1 MLTEISKYL
10 GFQEVLLLISA
21 GIVWLAGGTASLWC
35 GARFIARLPNPTVIR
50 SFVANVI
57 VGVVCILLAILLNF
71 VEMFAGSI
79 GAILGWAAGIVILW
93 IIIQTVF
100 TCTIG
105 KAALA
110 WLATIPA
117 GIGTFVLL
125 ILGMSPYLKVI
136 IGRDYCGRHLYG
148 IGRAVLVYAEENDGV
163 FPENLEC
170 LVRKQQSKSKDNVG
184 KQESKPKANYPKW
197 SIPRIALQCPAAIAN
212 NTSTGKDYFY
222 LPPNK
227 DAPAETII
235 ACDYRQNHL
244 GEGRNVLFKDGKV
257 RWYSEEDFQQILSN
271 PCNAAFAKALSKAE
285 AARDNKGTPH
295 KSDNSTQPSPT
306 SRAYP

>member
-93 IIIQTVF
+93 IVIQTVF

-125 ILGMSPYLKVI
+125 ILGTAPYLKVI

-148 IGRAVLVYAEENDGV
+148 IGKAVLVYAEENDGV
-163 FPENLEC
+163 FPENLEY
-170 LVRKQQSKSKDNVG
+170 LVRKKESKG

-197 SIPRIALQCPAAIAN
+197 SIPQVALQCPAAVVN

-244 GEGRNVLFKDGKV
+244 GKGRNVLFKDGKV

-285 AARDNKGTPH
+285 AARDNKGSPH